1 MATTRSSAAALF
13 LATVLL
19 LAVASALAQAP
30 APGPSS
36 SQCPL
41 GLEKPLRAIGSLSR
55 LQRIEIARQ
64 LLSLSVSGAVRCVC
78 SIAGGSTS
86 SALGILGPLGLGG
99 LLNVG
104 LTCSTV

>member
-41 GLEKPLRAIGSLSR
+41 GLEKPLRAIGSLPR
-55 LQRIEIARQ
+55 LQLIEIARQ
-64 LLSLSVSGAVRCVC
+64 LLSLSVRDAVRTMAQV
-78 SIAGGSTS
+78 SRRRSHGMGKEQE
-86 SALGILGPLGLGG
+86 
-99 LLNVG
+99 
-104 LTCSTV
+104 